1 MNKIFICGRLTR
13 EPQVTHLQSGKGVSR
28 FTIAVNRAYDREKA
42 DFIDCEAWEKQGE
55 LVAKYL
61 TKGSQCIVEGELR
74 IDTYEKDGVKRTRAV
89 VRADRIEFIGGNP
102 NSAQNQNGGVKD
114 ASIDDL
120 QPSDDDDM
128 PF

>member
-1 MNKIFICGRLTR
+1 MNKIFISGRLTR

-28 FTIAVNRAYDREKA
+28 FTVAVNRAYDREKA

-74 IDTYEKDGVKRTRAV
+74 IDTYEKDGAKRTRAV
-89 VRADRIEFIGGNP
+89 VRVDRVEFIGGNQ
-102 NSAQNQNGGVKD
+102 NSAQNQNGGVRG
-114 ASIDDL
+114 ANIDVL
-120 QPSDDDDM
+120 QPIDVNEM
-128 PF
+128 LF

>member
-13 EPQVTHLQSGKGVSR
+13 EPQITHLQSGKGVAR

-74 IDTYEKDGVKRTRAV
+74 IDTYEKDGAKRTRAV
-89 VRADRIEFIGGNP
+89 VRADRVEFIGGNP

>member
-1 MNKIFICGRLTR
+1 MNKVFLCGRLTR
-13 EPQVTHLQSGKGVSR
+13 DPEIRTFDGGKMVAKFGL
-28 FTIAVNRAYDREKA
+28 AVNRTYDREKA
-42 DFIDCEAWEKQGE
+42 DFIDCEAWEKQSE

-74 IDTYEKDGVKRTRAV
+74 IDTYEKDGAKRTRAV
-89 VRADRIEFIGGNP
+89 VRADRVEFIGGNP